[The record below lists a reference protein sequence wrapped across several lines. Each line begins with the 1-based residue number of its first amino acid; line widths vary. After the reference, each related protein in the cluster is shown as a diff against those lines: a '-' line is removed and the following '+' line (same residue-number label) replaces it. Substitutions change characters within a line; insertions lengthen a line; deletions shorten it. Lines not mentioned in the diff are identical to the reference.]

1 MSDFTQLL
9 ANAFAKE
16 FGATPDPSLEK
27 KIKDIRDAVSAAI
40 QNIQPNSIQPGAI
53 GNIDITTLLSP
64 SVTAAAYK
72 RNIRMR
78 NDYDRLTRVLLN
90 KVKVYVSRTT
100 NLFSG
105 TITTDSAIK
114 QILSGDKTM
123 STWTSH
129 RYNDLARKLLW
140 NIGKFVNKSGNSMFT
155 GKVRIENAVQSIL
168 NTDPAFSLWTQHRYN
183 DLSRTLLNK
192 IKKYINKQGNDLF
205 DGKVDIS
212 DAVSAILGG
221 DKTMSLW
228 TSHRYNDLTR
238 SLLGKIKKF
247 INKAGVTLFDGKVA
261 SSDVISILLGDEEN
275 SLWTKHAFNT
285 TRRAL
290 LARIKN
296 FVTNRLTFD
305 RTPLSATG
313 LLGID
318 VHDLHD
324 RDELKKGKKRVN
336 IAFFDSVKRFFDK
349 DGIPFGPTTEV
360 DVIDMLKIN
369 DTKFLD
375 VVGVKRGFRESVK
388 AFFDR
393 LKSFFATG
401 DLKFKENFDFD
412 PLDVIKLTDND
423 KIQIKNRYLKA
434 VSKYV
439 ARIVHKLEAGVI
451 NLKALELPDEVA
463 HNVGASI
470 LERIKSSNV
479 TISAIGVDKTG
490 AIANSPYNKA
500 SNERVFNGPS
510 RTIIVD
516 TTDRPIDFKD
526 IFCSCIEKLNTN
538 NASVSTTAPQAQ
550 SGSIFG
556 SIMAALSLF
565 KSSIGKLVS
574 SIGRGLKSAWNW
586 MGNGLGKAW
595 SWISG
600 KVGGVASAIGGKVA
614 SAGKWV
620 AETAGKAGSWVA
632 GKAGAVGKWVAGK
645 VAAVKGVVSG
655 TIAAAKAKLLAGLA
669 RVAGGA
675 KGYLKYIFKIPVVS
689 TAITALFASYNI
701 NEVLADSTLTRAQK
715 EQKVGA
721 VIIKSLG
728 TILGGVGGAALL
740 TPVPGG
746 TFIGGVLGSLL
757 GEYIADWIASRVDA
771 SSIGRL
777 VIEIFNLSTG
787 VSKDSTS
794 SSTTISSTGTPIY
807 SGTSASSAG
816 SSVSKMVPRLSNDY
830 SAGSV
835 ASSSTAIKSLKAGGS
850 TTAIKHLNASVDT
863 LSKAVLGS
871 ASSPAAAGNSGGGG
885 SGNSGGGGGFS
896 SGGFREPAYNVRI
909 SAWSR
914 LRPGSLMS

>member
-1 MSDFTQLL
+1 MADFTQLL

-16 FGATPDPSLEK
+16 FGANPDPSLEK
-27 KIKDIRDAVSAAI
+27 KIKDIRDSVAAAI
-40 QNIQPNSIQPGAI
+40 QGIQPNSITPGTI

-168 NTDPAFSLWTQHRYN
+168 NTDPTFSVWTQHRYN

-192 IKKYINKQGNDLF
+192 IKKYINKQGNALF

-238 SLLGKIKKF
+238 SLLSKIKKF

-275 SLWTKHAFNT
+275 SLWTKHAFNS

-305 RTPLSATG
+305 RTPISATE

-349 DGIPFGPTTEV
+349 DGIPFGPTTEINA
-360 DVIDMLKIN
+360 IDMLKIN

-375 VVGVKRGFRESVK
+375 VVGIKRGFRESVK

-470 LERIKSSNV
+470 IERIKNSNV
-479 TISAIGVDKTG
+479 NISAIGVDKTG

-500 SNERVFNGPS
+500 SNEKVFNGPS

-516 TTDRPIDFKD
+516 TTDRPVDFKD
-526 IFCSCIEKLNTN
+526 IFCSCIEKLNIN
-538 NASVSTTAPQAQ
+538 NTSQAAPQAQ
-550 SGSIFG
+550 FGGIFG

-565 KSSIGKLVS
+565 KSSIGKLIS
-574 SIGRGLKSAWNW
+574 SIGNGLKSAWNW

-600 KVGGVASAIGGKVA
+600 KVGGIASAIGGKVA

-632 GKAGAVGKWVAGK
+632 NKAGAVGKWVAGK
-645 VAAVKGVVSG
+645 AAAVRGVVSG

-669 RVAGGA
+669 KVAGGA
-675 KGYLKYIFKIPVVS
+675 KGYLKYIFKIPLVS

-701 NEVLADSTLTRAQK
+701 NEVLADTSLTKAQK

-740 TPVPGG
+740 TPIPGG

-787 VSKDSTS
+787 VSKDST
-794 SSTTISSTGTPIY
+794 TAQINTSSTGTPIY
-807 SGTSASSAG
+807 SSSSSSSAG
-816 SSVSKMVPRLSNDY
+816 SSSSKTVPRISNDY

-835 ASSSTAIKSLKAGGS
+835 ASNSTAIKSIKAGGA
-850 TTAIKHLNASVDT
+850 TTAIKHLNASVDA
-863 LSKAVLGS
+863 LADIV
-871 ASSPAAAGNSGGGG
+871 ASSSPQGISPPSGGVAGNTGG
-885 SGNSGGGGGFS
+885 SSGFD

-909 SAWSR
+909 SAWAR

>member
-1 MSDFTQLL
+1 MADFAQLL
-9 ANAFAKE
+9 ADAFAKE
-16 FGATPDPSLEK
+16 FGATPDPSLEQ
-27 KIKDIRDAVSAAI
+27 KIKDIRAAVSAAI
-40 QNIQPNSIQPGAI
+40 QNIQPNSIQPGTI

-78 NDYDRLTRVLLN
+78 NDYDKLTRVLLN

-129 RYNDLARKLLW
+129 RYNDLARKLLA
-140 NIGKFVNKSGNSMFT
+140 NIGRFVNKSGNSMFT
-155 GKVRIENAVQSIL
+155 GKVRIENAVTSIL
-168 NTDPAFSLWTQHRYN
+168 NSEPELSKWTQHRYN
-183 DLSRTLLNK
+183 DLARTLLGK
-192 IKKYINKQGNDLF
+192 IKKYINKQGNTLF

-212 DAVSAILGG
+212 DAVSSILGG
-221 DKTMSLW
+221 DKTMSLR

-238 SLLGKIKKF
+238 ALLGKIKKF
-247 INKAGVTLFDGKVA
+247 INGAGSSLFDGKVT
-261 SSDVISILLGDEEN
+261 SSDVISVLLGDEEN
-275 SLWTKHAFNT
+275 SLWTRRAFNV

-290 LARIKN
+290 LTRIKN
-296 FVTNRLTFD
+296 FVTSRLTFD
-305 RTPLSATG
+305 RTPLSATE

-336 IAFFDSVKRFFDK
+336 IAFFDSIKRFFDS

-360 DVIDMLKIN
+360 NAIDMLEIN

-375 VVGVKRGFRESVK
+375 VVGIKRGFREGVK

-412 PLDVIKLTDND
+412 PMDVIKLTDND

-463 HNVGASI
+463 HNVGSAI
-470 LERIKSSNV
+470 IERIKNSNV
-479 TISAIGVDKTG
+479 NISAIGVNKTG
-490 AIANSPYNKA
+490 AIANSPYAKE

-510 RTIIVD
+510 RTVIVD
-516 TTDRPIDFKD
+516 TTDRPVDFKD
-526 IFCSCIEKLNTN
+526 IFCSCIEKLNIN
-538 NASVSTTAPQAQ
+538 SKSQ
-550 SGSIFG
+550 SGTQSSQSGGLIG
-556 SIMAALSLF
+556 GIMGVLSLF
-565 KSSIGKLVS
+565 KSGIGKLIG
-574 SIGRGLKSAWNW
+574 SIGDKLKSAWNW

-595 SWISG
+595 NWVSG
-600 KVGGVASAIGGKVA
+600 KIGSVAGAVGGKVA
-614 SAGKWV
+614 AAGKWV
-620 AETAGKAGSWVA
+620 AETAGKAGSWLA
-632 GKAGAVGKWVAGK
+632 NKTGAVGKWVAGK
-645 VAAVKGVVSG
+645 VTAVRGAIGG
-655 TIAAAKAKLLAGLA
+655 TLAAAKSKLLAGLA
-669 RVAGGA
+669 KVAGGA
-675 KGYLKYIFKIPVVS
+675 KGYLKYIFKIPLVS
-689 TAITALFASYNI
+689 TAITALFASHNI
-701 NEVLADSTLTRAQK
+701 NGILADSTLSKAQK

-721 VIIKSLG
+721 VIVKSLG
-728 TILGGVGGAALL
+728 VILGGVGGAALL
-740 TPVPGG
+740 TPIPGG
-746 TFIGGVLGSLL
+746 TLIGGVLGSVL
-757 GEYIADWIASRVDA
+757 GEYIADWIASRIDA

-787 VSKDSTS
+787 VSKDSAAGQQINT
-794 SSTTISSTGTPIY
+794 SSTGVPLY
-807 SGTSASSAG
+807 ASSDTNTG
-816 SSVSKMVPRLSNDY
+816 SSVSKTVPRISNDY
-830 SAGSV
+830 STGSA
-835 ASSSTAIKSLKAGGS
+835 ASSSTALKSLKAGNG
-850 TTAIKHLNASVDT
+850 AAAVRQLNTSVDT
-863 LSKAVLGS
+863 LSKAVLGA
-871 ASSPAAAGNSGGGG
+871 ASSPSASGGNSGGG

-909 SAWSR
+909 SAWAR

>member
-1 MSDFTQLL
+1 MADFTQLL

-16 FGATPDPSLEK
+16 FGAHPDPSLEK
-27 KIKDIRDAVSAAI
+27 KIKDIRDAVASAI
-40 QNIQPNSIQPGAI
+40 SNIQPNSIQPGTI

-72 RNIRMR
+72 KNIRMR

-129 RYNDLARKLLW
+129 RYNDLARKLLT
-140 NIGKFVNKSGNSMFT
+140 NIGKFVNKSGNNMFT
-155 GKVRIENAVQSIL
+155 GKVRIENAITSIL
-168 NTDPAFSLWTQHRYN
+168 NTDPELSKWTQHRYN
-183 DLSRTLLNK
+183 DLARTLLGK
-192 IKKYINKQGNDLF
+192 IKKYINKQGNNMF

-238 SLLGKIKKF
+238 ALLGKIKKF
-247 INKAGVTLFDGKVA
+247 INKAGVTLFDGKVEA
-261 SSDVISILLGDEEN
+261 SDVISILLGDEEN
-275 SLWTKHAFNT
+275 SLWTKRAFNV

-296 FVTNRLTFD
+296 FVTNRLVFD
-305 RTPLSATG
+305 RKPISATE

-324 RDELKKGKKRVN
+324 RDELKKGKKKANV
-336 IAFFDSVKRFFDK
+336 AFFDSIVRFFDK

-360 DVIDMLKIN
+360 DAIDMLKIN

-375 VVGVKRGFRESVK
+375 VVGIKRGFRESVK
-388 AFFDR
+388 AFFER
-393 LKSFFATG
+393 LKTFFAKG
-401 DLKFKENFDFD
+401 NLKFKENFDFD
-412 PLDVIKLTDND
+412 PMDVIKLTDND

-451 NLKALELPDEVA
+451 NLKSLELPDDVSKS
-463 HNVGASI
+463 VGDAI
-470 LERIKSSNV
+470 IEKIKNSNV
-479 TISAIGVDKTG
+479 NISAIGVDKTG

-500 SNERVFNGPS
+500 SNEKVFTGPT
-510 RTIIVD
+510 RTIVVD
-516 TTDRPIDFKD
+516 STDKPVDFKD
-526 IFCSCIEKLNTN
+526 IFCSCIEKLNMN
-538 NASVSTTAPQAQ
+538 NAPAPVVAPQ
-550 SGSIFG
+550 SSSIIGSIIG
-556 SIMAALSLF
+556 ALSLF

-574 SIGRGLKSAWNW
+574 SIGGKLKSAWNW

-595 SWISG
+595 NWIGS
-600 KVGGVASAIGGKVA
+600 KIGGVLSAIGGKA
-614 SAGKWV
+614 AAAGKWA
-620 AETAGKAGSWVA
+620 AETAGKAGSWIA
-632 GKAGAVGKWVAGK
+632 GKAGSVGSWIAGK
-645 VAAVKGVVSG
+645 AAAVKGVIGS
-655 TIAAAKAKLLAGLA
+655 TLAAAKAKLLAGLA
-669 RVAGGA
+669 KVTGGA
-675 KGYLKYIFKIPVVS
+675 KGYLKYIFKIPLIS

-701 NEVLADSTLTRAQK
+701 NEILGDSSLTRAQK
-715 EQKVGA
+715 EQKIGA

-740 TPVPGG
+740 TPIPGG
-746 TFIGGVLGSLL
+746 TFIGGILGSML
-757 GEYIADWIASRVDA
+757 GEYIADWIASRIDA

-777 VIEIFNLSTG
+777 IIEVFNLSTG
-787 VSKDSTS
+787 VSKDTPGQTASASQSTS
-794 SSTTISSTGTPIY
+794 SAYASSSSSS
-807 SGTSASSAG
+807 SGSSAS
-816 SSVSKMVPRLSNDY
+816 KTVPRISNDY
-830 SAGSV
+830 SANNV
-835 ASSSTAIKSLKAGGS
+835 ASSSTAIKSMKAGGN
-850 TTAIKHLNASVDT
+850 TTAIKRLNTSVDT
-863 LSKAVLGS
+863 LSKAVNES
-871 ASSPAAAGNSGGGG
+871 AKTTSQQVAVQTGPTGNSGGGE
-885 SGNSGGGGGFS
+885 SFN

-909 SAWSR
+909 SAWAR